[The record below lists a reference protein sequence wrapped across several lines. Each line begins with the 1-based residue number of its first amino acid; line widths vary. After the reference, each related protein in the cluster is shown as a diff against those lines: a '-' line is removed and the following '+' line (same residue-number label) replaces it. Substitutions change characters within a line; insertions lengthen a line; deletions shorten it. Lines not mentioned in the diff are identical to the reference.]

1 MKIKKNLSDA
11 DMLKSF
17 NEKISFENE
26 FSSEDV
32 VTVKKTKSEPKK
44 TNAFLPEE
52 IEEKF
57 SQLMLEIRAQLMKEN
72 KINIKWQVK
81 KENNQ
86 IIIYHKEKV
95 NK

>member
-11 DMLKSF
+11 EMLKAF
-17 NEKISFENE
+17 NENTSFENE
-26 FSSEDV
+26 YAPDINSKPQKNKPDV
-32 VTVKKTKSEPKK
+32 KK

-57 SQLMLEIRAQLMKEN
+57 SQLILELRAELLKDSKTNVQWK
-72 KINIKWQVK
+72 VK

-86 IIIYHKEKV
+86 IIIYYKDK
-95 NK
+95 